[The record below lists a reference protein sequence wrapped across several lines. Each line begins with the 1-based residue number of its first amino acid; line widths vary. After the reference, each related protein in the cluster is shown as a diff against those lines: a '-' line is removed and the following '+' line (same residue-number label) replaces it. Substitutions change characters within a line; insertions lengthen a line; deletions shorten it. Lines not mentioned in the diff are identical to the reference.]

1 VIVSGAFGLFRR
13 DVVDEVGGYWT
24 DTVGEDLELGIAR
37 RCCAPIRHAR
47 HAGTVGPRGAGIPQR
62 PPRPRSRPHV
72 GIYLGDG
79 RFIHAPHTG
88 DHVRVS
94 SLAGGWYAE
103 HYDGATRVA

>member
-1 VIVSGAFGLFRR
+1 MLRP
-13 DVVDEVGGYWT
+13 
-24 DTVGEDLELGIAR
+24 DTAR
-37 RCCAPIRHAR
+37 PACWYRAASRSR
-47 HAGTVGPRGAGIPQR
+47 NTQL

-72 GIYLGDG
+72 GIYLGGG

-94 SLAGGWYAE
+94 SLAGVWYAE